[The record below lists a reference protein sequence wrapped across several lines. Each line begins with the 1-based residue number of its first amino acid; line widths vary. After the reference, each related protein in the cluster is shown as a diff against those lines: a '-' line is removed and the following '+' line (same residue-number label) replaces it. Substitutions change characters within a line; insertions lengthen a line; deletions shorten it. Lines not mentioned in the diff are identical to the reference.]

1 MFQTIDLLLLD
12 YESVVEE
19 AANNGINIVTQDY
32 DISWNYIQSVFFS
45 STILTTIGQSTT
57 EWTSQT
63 LF

>member
-57 EWTSQT
+57 
-63 LF
+63 